1 MRFSFSDE
9 QEQFR
14 ASLRRYLSERAPP
27 TAVRR
32 AMATPLGYDRDL
44 WQRLNADVGVAGIQ
58 VPEALGGIGF
68 GYQELGIV
76 MEEMGRALC
85 CAPYFASAVLAT
97 EALRHG
103 ATASEQ
109 AEILPALASGETTA
123 TLAWMETHERWHVD
137 AIALTAQ
144 PTTDGYALD
153 GVKRYVVD
161 GHSADLVVV
170 AARVPGTATHDIALF
185 LVSGTSAG
193 LTRRALGTIDQTRKL
208 AELDF
213 RSVPARRLGLPGTG
227 AAALTR
233 TFEYAAVA
241 LAHEL
246 VGAAQALLES
256 TVEYAKLRMQ
266 FGRPIGS
273 FQAIKHKC
281 AELLLDV
288 ELAKAAAY
296 YAAAAQD
303 QGDACAGAFA
313 SQAKAM
319 ASEACLDAAREAIQ
333 IHGGIGF
340 TWDHDTHLWFK
351 RAQSAALL
359 LGDAAWHRE
368 HYLALIEPGT

>member
-14 ASLRRYLSERAPP
+14 ASLRRFLTERSPP

-32 AMATPLGYDRDL
+32 AMATSMGYDPAL
-44 WQRLNADVGVAGIQ
+44 WQRLNADLGLAGLHL
-58 VPEALGGIGF
+58 PEAVGGAGF
-68 GYQELGIV
+68 GCQELGIV

-103 ATASEQ
+103 ATPSEQ
-109 AEILPALASGETTA
+109 AEFLPALASGTTTA
-123 TLAWMETHERWHVD
+123 TLAWMETGDRWNLD
-137 AIALTAQ
+137 GIALTAQ
-144 PTTDGYALD
+144 PATDGYVLE

-161 GHSADLVVV
+161 GHSADLIIV
-170 AARVPGTATHDIALF
+170 AAREPGKASRDIALF
-185 LVSGTSAG
+185 LVAGTSAG
-193 LTRRALGTIDQTRKL
+193 LTRRALRTIDETRKL
-208 AELDF
+208 AELEF
-213 RSVPARRLGLPGTG
+213 RAVPARRVGLPGSG
-227 AAALTR
+227 AAALDR

-241 LAHEL
+241 LAHEMI
-246 VGAAQALLES
+246 GAAQALLES
-256 TVEYAKLRMQ
+256 TVDYAKLRMQ

-281 AELLLDV
+281 AELLLEV
-288 ELAKAAAY
+288 ELAKAAVY

-303 QGDACAGAFA
+303 EGDAMAVAFA

-319 ASEACLDAAREAIQ
+319 ASEACLNTAREAIQ

-368 HYLALIEPGT
+368 RYLALTEQRA